1 MTTAATPLGANRPLT
16 GRQGSSARGGA
27 PDRAIEFRRAMRHSA
42 LVKTLKALLPLMAAG
57 ILSLYALPSLLSVPV
72 DKGRGTATV
81 RAVALEAG
89 ALKML
94 EPRVRGVNERN
105 EAYEI
110 VADSATQASRTAET
124 MVLENIRG
132 RIGSHNGAVT
142 TMIAPDGVHNSKAE
156 EMSFSNGVVIRRE
169 PDFSATFKTAT
180 AYMKKQMVISHT
192 PVVVRLHES
201 TIEADGMT
209 LFWGEQRAIF
219 EGNVR
224 THIERQASEA
234 DARKEPAPRLLIDPA
249 GAVHQ
254 SAE

>member
-1 MTTAATPLGANRPLT
+1 MAMAATPAGGTRPLT
-16 GRQGSSARGGA
+16 GRRGASLRGDGS
-27 PDRAIEFRRAMRHSA
+27 DRAIEFRRAMRHSA
-42 LVKTLKALLPLMAAG
+42 LVKALKAFLPLLAAG
-57 ILSLYALPSLLSVPV
+57 IMSLYALPSLLSVPV

-89 ALKML
+89 SLKML
-94 EPRVRGVNERN
+94 EPRVRGVNDRN

-132 RIGSHNGAVT
+132 RIGSHDGAVT
-142 TMIAPDGVHNSKAE
+142 TMTAPDGVHNSKAE
-156 EMSFSNGVVIRRE
+156 EMTFNNGVVVKRE

-180 AYMKKQMVISHT
+180 AYMKKQTLISHT

-209 LFWGEQRAIF
+209 LFWSEQRAIF

-224 THIERQASEA
+224 THIEPQASEA
-234 DARKEPAPRLLIDPA
+234 GARKEPAPRLLVDPE
-249 GAVHQ
+249 GGVHH

>member
-1 MTTAATPLGANRPLT
+1 MSMAAMPAGADRPLT
-16 GRQGSSARGGA
+16 RRQGASRGPG
-27 PDRAIEFRRAMRHSA
+27 PDRAVEFRRAMRHSM
-42 LVKTLKALLPLMAAG
+42 LVRALKALLPLMALG
-57 ILSLYALPSLLSVPV
+57 ILSLYALPFFLSVQV
-72 DKGRGTATV
+72 DEGRGTATV

-89 ALKML
+89 SLKML

-132 RIGSHNGAVT
+132 RIGSQDGAVT
-142 TMIAPDGVHNSKAE
+142 TMTAPDGVHNSKAE
-156 EMSFSNGVVIRRE
+156 EMTFNNGVVISRE
-169 PDFSATFKTAT
+169 PGFSATFKTAT
-180 AYMKKQMVISHT
+180 AYMKKQMVISRT

-234 DARKEPAPRLLIDPA
+234 DARNEPASRLPAGPA
-249 GAVHQ
+249 GAARQ
-254 SAE
+254 SVE